1 MPLNKPRNFFRMDFL
16 RPLLLAVPVTLV
28 IDLLWLG
35 VIAKDIY
42 AKVIGSFMRA
52 APVWPSALAVYL
64 LIPLGLV
71 LFVLPKADGDA
82 GKAALWGALFGL
94 VLYGVYDFTNHAL
107 VKGWPFK
114 IVVIDLVWGMVLCG
128 LSAFLVQL
136 ALTKLGWA

>member
-1 MPLNKPRNFFRMDFL
+1 ML
-16 RPLLLAVPVTLV
+16 RALALAVPITLA

-35 VIAKDIY
+35 VIAKSIY
-42 AKVIGSFMRA
+42 AKALGPLMRA
-52 APVWPSALAVYL
+52 APIWPSALAVYA

-71 LFVLPKADGDA
+71 LFVLPRAGGDA

-107 VKGWPFK
+107 LKNWPFK

-136 ALTKLGWA
+136 ALTKLGWK